1 MPTIEITNLAM
12 SSTDESSVVRTDQTD
27 ADSTIG
33 TVENE
38 NGTSSNST
46 GSVSEQTTGSM
57 ASSRS
62 GRVWMSSVPREAKG
76 NPPAT
81 YNELLALNKRL
92 IAIIER
98 CDSRMQVMMD
108 DAQSK
113 RRGAQKRNGR
123 RGKNVLLKNNGLGEY
138 DIMVAVKLTEF
149 VRTRLLPHTKFLKD
163 GWHIYSETPGT
174 LSQMCLAYLKDVMG
188 TQENA
193 FQYWNNC
200 LVELLNYK
208 YITAK
213 SESGQGFKSR
223 FVGEDLDCV
232 LCAIIQYIML
242 TSKLIFT

>member
-1 MPTIEITNLAM
+1 M

-188 TQENA
+188 TKENA
-193 FQYWNNC
+193 FQYWNNS

-223 FVGEDLDCV
+223 FVGEDFDCV